1 MSKAIDYIKAALQI
15 AFTLIVFTII
25 VLNFSPLNHAFDNIL
40 EQAASISAVEFLGV
54 KLTFSKE
61 IENLNLDYDEAAY
74 KKLGFK
80 PEAYK
85 THLQELIHALGQEE
99 ILRLMYVGQLRN
111 LCEFDNPT
119 PEMRKQVAADYSLR
133 SAGLI
138 SIINDPS
145 TLEQVRRDFAAKSKL
160 PDIGNPH
167 ACYNMDLTATG
178 DNVKTVLVRTL
189 NTHFVASVAS
199 K

>member
-1 MSKAIDYIKAALQI
+1 MSKALDFIKAALQI

-25 VLNFSPLNHAFDNIL
+25 ALNFSPLNRAFDNIL

-61 IENLNLDYDEAAY
+61 IENLNLDYDEATY
-74 KKLGFK
+74 KRLGFK

-85 THLQELIHALGQEE
+85 KHLQELIHALDQEE
-99 ILRLMYVGQLRN
+99 ILRLMYVGQLKN

-133 SAGLI
+133 GMGLI

-145 TLEQVRRDFAAKSKL
+145 SLEQVRRDFAAKSKL
-160 PDIGNPH
+160 PDIGNPR
-167 ACYNMDLTATG
+167 ACYNMDLTETG
-178 DNVKTVLVRTL
+178 YNVKTVLVRTL
-189 NTHFVASVAS
+189 SGRLGASFES